1 MATAS
6 PQQTQRQC
14 VACGRQISWDA
25 NVCPYCGHDYRQPAP
40 GAPMMPMAPMKE
52 RTSLP
57 LAGGI
62 MLIIDGVLGI
72 VSAIMVMAAGSLAEA
87 IGTGFGLEG
96 LGSIVVAM
104 GVIGLVF
111 SLIVIFGGY
120 FATQRRHFGLA
131 IVGAV
136 FSLIV
141 GIFTF
146 YFIGAVL
153 GLIGLI
159 LIAVAH
165 KEFD

>member
-1 MATAS
+1 
-6 PQQTQRQC
+6 
-14 VACGRQISWDA
+14 
-25 NVCPYCGHDYRQPAP
+25 
-40 GAPMMPMAPMKE
+40 
-52 RTSLP
+52 
-57 LAGGI
+57 